1 MHGTRA
7 SARRRLARGSA
18 DWCFATN
25 ANTGGDANLA
35 VGGPVADDPFRPEG
49 SGPADA
55 AGRSLSTAS
64 GVRPGRG
71 GGDRNATVAIM
82 CSPSTT
88 SLLALRFD
96 YDRRRQAGG
105 SGTTSPLCT
114 HTDRLTD

>member
-25 ANTGGDANLA
+25 AITGGDANLA

-49 SGPADA
+49 SVPADA

-71 GGDRNATVAIM
+71 GVIAMPRMRSQVAT
-82 CSPSTT
+82 PT
-88 SLLALRFD
+88 SRSEARSRTIPFAHEAGARVHAVGRSFS
-96 YDRRRQAGG
+96 RR
-105 SGTTSPLCT
+105 
-114 HTDRLTD
+114 